1 MERAW
6 ENPDLWVR
14 SKTARDPRTPQEVL
28 ERLAGD
34 PSPMV
39 RWGVGRNP
47 SSPLWILEWLAEEAY
62 LLARARLEV
71 ARARV
76 EELNLILK
84 LNPKPEAAL
93 D

>member
-1 MERAW
+1 MEAMAAA
-6 ENPDLWVR
+6 
-14 SKTARDPRTPQEVL
+14 T
-28 ERLAGD
+28 ERLT
-34 PSPMV
+34 
-39 RWGVGRNP
+39 GRNREERNAKARLLFG
-47 SSPLWILEWLAEEAY
+47 SPFRELAEAEEAY

-84 LNPKPEAAL
+84 LNPKPEAVL